1 MCSRFKSST
10 QVIKDTGFTLQVA
23 LLHVTLVQPR
33 IDNKDME
40 FAFTEEQ
47 EAFRD
52 NVKRFAEE
60 KSTSEDVRR
69 LMETEEGYDESTWD
83 ILSTELAVTGLIIPE
98 EFGGSGFGATE
109 LGIVME
115 QLGRTLICVPF
126 FSSSVMAA
134 SALILNGSENDKN
147 KWLPAI
153 AAGAA
158 KGTLCVSERSGSWD
172 ESAIQTTASKNGD
185 QYLLNGEKHF
195 VLDAHVSDF
204 LIVASRLDN
213 RTALF
218 TLDPKDDRVQIKL
231 EQGIDQTR
239 KICTVTMKGAPAQIL
254 GPDKPAALEEIFDRS
269 IVALSHEMIGGAQ
282 QLLDSAIEYTKL
294 RVQFGRSISSFQA
307 IKHRLAD
314 LLLEVELAKSACY
327 RAAYEIDKQQNSSEA
342 ASHAKAQASEAYL
355 NSAIQCIQLHGG
367 VGFTWENDTHLWF
380 KRAKSSEVFLGSPHE
395 HRERMLRA
403 SGI

>member
-1 MCSRFKSST
+1 MCSRLKSST

-23 LLHVTLVQPR
+23 LLHVTLVHPR

-52 NVKRFAEE
+52 SVKRFAEE

-115 QLGRTLICVPF
+115 QFGRSLICVPF

-153 AAGAA
+153 AAGGA

-231 EQGIDQTR
+231 EQGMDQTR

-282 QLLDSAIEYTKL
+282 KLLDSAIEYTKL

-327 RAAYEIDKQQNSSEA
+327 HAAYEIDKQQNSSEA

>member
-1 MCSRFKSST
+1 MCSRLKSST

-23 LLHVTLVQPR
+23 LLHVTLVHPR

-52 NVKRFAEE
+52 NVRRFAEE

-69 LMETEEGYDESTWD
+69 LMETEEGYDKSTWD

-115 QLGRTLICVPF
+115 QFGRSLICVPF

-153 AAGAA
+153 AAGGA

-327 RAAYEIDKQQNSSEA
+327 HAAYEIDKQQNSSEA

>member
-1 MCSRFKSST
+1 MCSRLKSST

-23 LLHVTLVQPR
+23 LLHVTLVHPR

-52 NVKRFAEE
+52 SVKRFAEE

-115 QLGRTLICVPF
+115 QFGRSLICVPF

-153 AAGAA
+153 AAGGA

-231 EQGIDQTR
+231 EQGMDQTR
-239 KICTVTMKGAPAQIL
+239 KICTVTMKDAPAQVL
-254 GPDKPAALEEIFDRS
+254 GADKPAALEEIFDRS

-282 QLLDSAIEYTKL
+282 KLLDSAIEYTKL

-327 RAAYEIDKQQNSSEA
+327 HAAYEIDKQQNSSEA

>member
-1 MCSRFKSST
+1 
-10 QVIKDTGFTLQVA
+10 
-23 LLHVTLVQPR
+23 
-33 IDNKDME
+33 ME

-52 NVKRFAEE
+52 SVKRFVEE
-60 KSTSEDVRR
+60 KSTTREVRR
-69 LMETEEGYDESTWD
+69 LMETDQGYDQETWD
-83 ILSTELAVTGLIIPE
+83 TLSKELAVTGIIIPE

-115 QLGRTLICVPF
+115 QFGRSLIGVPF
-126 FSSSVMAA
+126 LSSSVMAA
-134 SALILNGSENDKN
+134 SALILNGTENDKN
-147 KWLPAI
+147 EWLPAI
-153 AAGAA
+153 AAGST
-158 KGTLCVSERSGSWD
+158 KVTLCVSEKSGSWD
-172 ESAIQTTASKNGD
+172 ETDIQMTATNKDNRYS
-185 QYLLNGEKHF
+185 LNGEKCF
-195 VLDAHVSDF
+195 VLDAHVSDL
-204 LIVASRLDN
+204 LIVAGQLDQN
-213 RTALF
+213 IALF
-218 TLDPKDDRVQIKL
+218 TVDAKDERVQIKL
-231 EQGIDQTR
+231 EQGMDQTR
-239 KICTVTMKGAPAQIL
+239 KICSVTMTDAPAQIL
-254 GPDKPAALEEIFDRS
+254 GSGKPAALEEIFNRS

-294 RVQFGRSISSFQA
+294 RVQFGRTISSFQA

-327 RAAYEIDKQQNSSEA
+327 HAAYAIDEQQNSSEA

-395 HRERMLRA
+395 HRERMLQA

>member
-1 MCSRFKSST
+1 
-10 QVIKDTGFTLQVA
+10 
-23 LLHVTLVQPR
+23 
-33 IDNKDME
+33 ME

-52 NVKRFAEE
+52 SVKRFAEE

-115 QLGRTLICVPF
+115 QFGRSLICVPF

-153 AAGAA
+153 AAGGA

-218 TLDPKDDRVQIKL
+218 TLDPKD
-231 EQGIDQTR
+231 
-239 KICTVTMKGAPAQIL
+239 C
-254 GPDKPAALEEIFDRS
+254 
-269 IVALSHEMIGGAQ
+269 
-282 QLLDSAIEYTKL
+282 LLYT
-294 RVQFGRSISSFQA
+294 
-307 IKHRLAD
+307 
-314 LLLEVELAKSACY
+314 
-327 RAAYEIDKQQNSSEA
+327 
-342 ASHAKAQASEAYL
+342 
-355 NSAIQCIQLHGG
+355 
-367 VGFTWENDTHLWF
+367 
-380 KRAKSSEVFLGSPHE
+380 SPSP
-395 HRERMLRA
+395 RD
-403 SGI
+403 

>member
-1 MCSRFKSST
+1 MCSRLKSST

-23 LLHVTLVQPR
+23 LLHVTLVHPR

-52 NVKRFAEE
+52 SVKRFAEE

-115 QLGRTLICVPF
+115 QFGRSLICVPF

-153 AAGAA
+153 AAGGA

-218 TLDPKDDRVQIKL
+218 TLDPRDERVQIKL
-231 EQGIDQTR
+231 EQGMDQTR
-239 KICTVTMKGAPAQIL
+239 KICTVTMKDAPAQVL
-254 GPDKPAALEEIFDRS
+254 GADKPAALEEIFNRS

-282 QLLDSAIEYTKL
+282 KLLDSAIEYTKL

-327 RAAYEIDKQQNSSEA
+327 HAAYEIDKQQNSSEA

>member
-1 MCSRFKSST
+1 MCSRLKSST

-23 LLHVTLVQPR
+23 LLHVTLVHPR

-52 NVKRFAEE
+52 SVKRFAEE

-115 QLGRTLICVPF
+115 QFGRSLICVPF

-153 AAGAA
+153 AAGGA

-231 EQGIDQTR
+231 EQGMDQTR

-254 GPDKPAALEEIFDRS
+254 GPDKPAALEEIFNRS

-327 RAAYEIDKQQNSSEA
+327 HAAYEIDKQQNSSEA

>member
-1 MCSRFKSST
+1 MCSRLKSST
-10 QVIKDTGFTLQVA
+10 QVIEDTGFTLQVA
-23 LLHVTLVQPR
+23 LLHVTLVHPR

-52 NVKRFAEE
+52 SVKRFAEE

-115 QLGRTLICVPF
+115 QFGRSLICVPF
-126 FSSSVMAA
+126 FSSSVMTA
-134 SALILNGSENDKN
+134 SALMLNGSENEKN

-153 AAGAA
+153 AAGGA

-231 EQGIDQTR
+231 EQGMDQTR
-239 KICTVTMKGAPAQIL
+239 KICTVTMKGAPAHIL
-254 GPDKPAALEEIFDRS
+254 GPDKPAALEEIFNRS

-282 QLLDSAIEYTKL
+282 KLLDSAIEYTQL

-327 RAAYEIDKQQNSSEA
+327 HAAYEIDKQQNSSEA

>member
-1 MCSRFKSST
+1 MCSRLKSST
-10 QVIKDTGFTLQVA
+10 QVIKATGFTLQVA
-23 LLHVTLVQPR
+23 LLHVTLVHRR

-69 LMETEEGYDESTWD
+69 LMETQEGYDESTWD
-83 ILSTELAVTGLIIPE
+83 ILSRELAVTGLIIPE

-115 QLGRTLICVPF
+115 QFGRSLICVPF

-134 SALILNGSENDKN
+134 SALILNGSENSKN

-153 AAGAA
+153 AAGGA

-231 EQGIDQTR
+231 EQGMDQTR

-327 RAAYEIDKQQNSSEA
+327 HAAYEIDKQQNSSEA

>member
-1 MCSRFKSST
+1 MCSRLKSST

-23 LLHVTLVQPR
+23 LLHVTLVHPR

-52 NVKRFAEE
+52 SVKRFAEE

-115 QLGRTLICVPF
+115 QFGRSLICVPF

-153 AAGAA
+153 AAGGA

-231 EQGIDQTR
+231 EQGMDQTR

-327 RAAYEIDKQQNSSEA
+327 HAAYEIDKQQNSSEA

>member
-1 MCSRFKSST
+1 MCSRLKSST

-23 LLHVTLVQPR
+23 LLHVTLVHPR

-52 NVKRFAEE
+52 SVKRFAEE

-115 QLGRTLICVPF
+115 QFGRSLICVPF

-134 SALILNGSENDKN
+134 SALIINGSESDKN

-153 AAGAA
+153 AAGGA

-172 ESAIQTTASKNGD
+172 ESAIQTTASKNDD

-231 EQGIDQTR
+231 EQGMDQTR
-239 KICTVTMKGAPAQIL
+239 KICTVTMKDAPAQVL
-254 GPDKPAALEEIFDRS
+254 GADKPAALEEIFDRS

-282 QLLDSAIEYTKL
+282 KLLDSAIEYTKL

-327 RAAYEIDKQQNSSEA
+327 HAAYEIDKQQNSSEA

>member
-1 MCSRFKSST
+1 
-10 QVIKDTGFTLQVA
+10 
-23 LLHVTLVQPR
+23 
-33 IDNKDME
+33 ME

-52 NVKRFAEE
+52 SVKRFVEE
-60 KSTSEDVRR
+60 KSTTREVRR
-69 LMETEEGYDESTWD
+69 LMETDQGYDQETWD
-83 ILSTELAVTGLIIPE
+83 TLSKELAVTGIIIPE

-115 QLGRTLICVPF
+115 QFGRSLIGVPF
-126 FSSSVMAA
+126 LSSSVMAA
-134 SALILNGSENDKN
+134 SALILNGTENDKN
-147 KWLPAI
+147 EWLPAI
-153 AAGAA
+153 AAGST
-158 KGTLCVSERSGSWD
+158 KVTLCVSEKSGSWD
-172 ESAIQTTASKNGD
+172 ETDIQMTATNKDGRYS
-185 QYLLNGEKHF
+185 LNGEKCF
-195 VLDAHVSDF
+195 VLDAHVSDL
-204 LIVASRLDN
+204 LIVAGQLDQN
-213 RTALF
+213 IALF
-218 TLDPKDDRVQIKL
+218 TVDAKDERVQIKL
-231 EQGIDQTR
+231 EQGMDQTR
-239 KICTVTMKGAPAQIL
+239 KICSVTMTDAPAQIL
-254 GPDKPAALEEIFDRS
+254 GSGKPAALEEIFNRS

-294 RVQFGRSISSFQA
+294 RVQFGRTISSFQA

-327 RAAYEIDKQQNSSEA
+327 HAAYAIDEQQNSSEA

-395 HRERMLRA
+395 HRERMLQA

>member
-1 MCSRFKSST
+1 
-10 QVIKDTGFTLQVA
+10 
-23 LLHVTLVQPR
+23 
-33 IDNKDME
+33 ME

-83 ILSTELAVTGLIIPE
+83 ILSKELAVTGLIIPE

-109 LGIVME
+109 LGIVM
-115 QLGRTLICVPF
+115 QQFGRSLICVPF

-153 AAGAA
+153 AAGGA
-158 KGTLCVSERSGSWD
+158 KGTLCVSERCGSWD

-231 EQGIDQTR
+231 EQGMDQTR
-239 KICTVTMKGAPAQIL
+239 KICTVTMKGAPAQVL
-254 GPDKPAALEEIFDRS
+254 TADKPAALEEIFNRS

-327 RAAYEIDKQQNSSEA
+327 HAAYAIDEQQNSSEA

>member
-1 MCSRFKSST
+1 MCSRLKSST

-23 LLHVTLVQPR
+23 LLHVTLVHPR

-52 NVKRFAEE
+52 SVKRFAEE

-115 QLGRTLICVPF
+115 QFGRSLICVPF

-134 SALILNGSENDKN
+134 SALIINGSESDKN

-153 AAGAA
+153 AAGGE

-239 KICTVTMKGAPAQIL
+239 KIGTVTMKGAPAQIL
-254 GPDKPAALEEIFDRS
+254 GLDKPAALEEIFDRS

-327 RAAYEIDKQQNSSEA
+327 HAAYEIDKQQNSSEA

>member
-1 MCSRFKSST
+1 
-10 QVIKDTGFTLQVA
+10 
-23 LLHVTLVQPR
+23 
-33 IDNKDME
+33 ME

-52 NVKRFAEE
+52 SVKRFAEE

-115 QLGRTLICVPF
+115 QFGRLLICVPF

-134 SALILNGSENDKN
+134 SALILNGSENDKIN
-147 KWLPAI
+147 GCLPLRQAVQR
-153 AAGAA
+153 A
-158 KGTLCVSERSGSWD
+158 LCVSERSGSWD

-231 EQGIDQTR
+231 EQGMDQTR
-239 KICTVTMKGAPAQIL
+239 KICTVTMKVLPLKSLAQINL
-254 GPDKPAALEEIFDRS
+254 RPSRKYSTDR
-269 IVALSHEMIGGAQ
+269 
-282 QLLDSAIEYTKL
+282 
-294 RVQFGRSISSFQA
+294 
-307 IKHRLAD
+307 
-314 LLLEVELAKSACY
+314 
-327 RAAYEIDKQQNSSEA
+327 
-342 ASHAKAQASEAYL
+342 
-355 NSAIQCIQLHGG
+355 
-367 VGFTWENDTHLWF
+367 
-380 KRAKSSEVFLGSPHE
+380 
-395 HRERMLRA
+395 
-403 SGI
+403 